1 MSVDSKKQ
9 DLSKLISQLYG
20 FYTIKTLIL
29 FAALFLAVV
38 PERPFFL
45 QHLDDQIFA
54 LTANEEQ
61 QRLAVNEQKLQDER
75 SFYEINLEDIAGSLG
90 SIVTGDIFRSSDTRE
105 TLTPSWF
112 FLAERLALLLL
123 AGLLITRLNGAS
135 GRTSS
140 YLILGTASS
149 LLLLQ
154 MGLLRFSNLW
164 LPLGITA
171 QYLAMAYMV
180 VLFQLRFERECDT
193 LRLALH
199 KVSLAHGKLLQEQG
213 VSEGVL
219 ETIEQCLPTE
229 ETQTLTY
236 TFAREQEKRRQFESA
251 ISAYSLL
258 SKQNRRF
265 KDVQQRLSDLRAA
278 EQRRAKIA
286 QQQTH
291 QPMAL
296 EATMI
301 VSTSIEMPNLGRYK
315 VERELG
321 RGAMGTVYLGKDPK
335 IAREVAIKTL
345 SYKQFEGPQLDELRE
360 RFFREAKA
368 AGRLNHPNIVTVYD
382 VGEEQDLA
390 YIAMDYI
397 EGSSLDAYCRPD
409 RLLPVET
416 VYQII
421 LKVAEALSYAHKQKI
436 VHRDIKPSNL
446 IYNAQQQ
453 QVKVSDFGIARISDE
468 SKTRTGHVMGS
479 PIYMSPEQ
487 LKGRAVTGTA
497 DIFSLGATF
506 YQLLTGA
513 TPFTADNLPEL
524 TIKIMSSKQKSVRDI
539 RSSLPAS
546 AVRITNK
553 ALNKDP
559 DKRFANAEEMAEQ
572 IRKALVND
580 FKAKVA

>member
-301 VSTSIEMPNLGRYK
+301 VSTSIEMPHLGRYK

>member
-1 MSVDSKKQ
+1 MSADSKKQ
-9 DLSKLISQLYG
+9 DLSNLIHQLYG

-29 FAALFLAVV
+29 LAALFLAIV
-38 PERPFFL
+38 PQRPFFL

-54 LTANEEQ
+54 LTANEAQ
-61 QRLAVNEQKLQDER
+61 QRLAANEQTLQDER
-75 SFYEINLEDIAGSLG
+75 SFYEVNLEDIADSLG
-90 SIVTGDIFRSSDTRE
+90 SIMTGDIFRSSDTRE

-112 FLAERLALLLL
+112 LIAERLSLLVI
-123 AGLLITRLNGAS
+123 AGLLISRLNGSS
-135 GRTSS
+135 GRASS
-140 YLILGTASS
+140 YLILGSAGS

-154 MGLLRFSNLW
+154 MSLLRFSNLW

-171 QYLAMAYMV
+171 QYLVAAYMV

-229 ETQTLTY
+229 ETQNLTY
-236 TFAREQEKRRQFESA
+236 DFAREQEKRRQFESA
-251 ISAYSLL
+251 ISAYSFL
-258 SKQNRRF
+258 SNQNKRF
-265 KDVQQRLSDLRAA
+265 KDVQQRLSDLRSA
-278 EQRRAKIA
+278 EQRRTKIT
-286 QQQTH
+286 QQQKNH
-291 QPMAL
+291 PQAL

-301 VSTSIEMPNLGRYK
+301 VSTSTQMPTLGRYK
-315 VERELG
+315 IERELG

-335 IAREVAIKTL
+335 IAREVAIKTM
-345 SYKQFEGPQLDELRE
+345 SYKQFDGPQLDELRE

-572 IRKALVND
+572 IRKALAND
-580 FKAKVA
+580 FRAKVA